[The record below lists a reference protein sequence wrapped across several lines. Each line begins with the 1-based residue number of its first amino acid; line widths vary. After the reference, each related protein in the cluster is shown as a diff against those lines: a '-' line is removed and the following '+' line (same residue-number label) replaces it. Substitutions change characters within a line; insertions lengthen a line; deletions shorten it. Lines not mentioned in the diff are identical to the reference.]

1 MPKKHV
7 LGYISRT
14 RFFLDMRFSRAVREW
29 LVLQSGMFSE
39 KSLEPFSR
47 KVGKTSFLGI
57 FGHVWAIWG
66 KTRFFFKNR
75 ALWVSFPYRFIP
87 SCKKLEKS
95 LEPFSRKFKTNHP
108 TTQPPNHPTNQ
119 PTFSGLAQLALR
131 TAALLKQLSQ
141 RQAGPL
147 ESLDIYGQLCTPLD
161 TSGLL
166 WTSKPYWT
174 SEHLNLLA
182 PGPLNK
188 WNCNLWMHLQ
198 TLLTP

>member
-47 KVGKTSFLGI
+47 KVEKTSFLGI

-75 ALWVSFPYRFIP
+75 ALWVSLPYRFIP

-95 LEPFSRKFKTNHP
+95 LEPFSRKTN
-108 TTQPPNHPTNQ
+108 TNQLTNQ

-141 RQAGPL
+141 RQAGPW
-147 ESLDIYGQLCTPLD
+147 TPLD
-161 TSGLL
+161 TSGHL
-166 WTSKPYWT
+166 WTSIQLGPWT
-174 SEHLNLLA
+174 PKHLG

-188 WNCNLWMHLQ
+188 WNYNLWMHVHLSIK
-198 TLLTP
+198 TLKSPQNSQN